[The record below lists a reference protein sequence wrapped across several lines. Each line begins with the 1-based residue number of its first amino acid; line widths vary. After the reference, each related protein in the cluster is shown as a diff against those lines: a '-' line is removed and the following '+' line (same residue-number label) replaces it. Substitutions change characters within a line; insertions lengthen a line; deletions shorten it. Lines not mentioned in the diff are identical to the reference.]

1 MFSVKNNLEEMRVQG
16 ESLES
21 FRNLSPQKMILRE
34 SSPSHFRKGSNFSLT
49 ASLRALAASVS
60 LSMLKPSLETFWT
73 FFLSNSGCWSVSLE
87 TMGGRSSEST
97 LDKAEINGHHVLGV
111 ISDENPPVRQLD
123 VLSCLSILVEQ
134 FRRLAVGNEE
144 ERREG
149 HLSLGD

>member
-1 MFSVKNNLEEMRVQG
+1 
-16 ESLES
+16 
-21 FRNLSPQKMILRE
+21 
-34 SSPSHFRKGSNFSLT
+34 
-49 ASLRALAASVS
+49 
-60 LSMLKPSLETFWT
+60 
-73 FFLSNSGCWSVSLE
+73 
-87 TMGGRSSEST
+87 MGGRSSEST